1 MENKNADTK
10 RTIHLH
16 HYIEREKLRNCL
28 SGILYIEN
36 DEADIEKKTNQFI
49 SDKSD
54 FNNKHIIKCD
64 IQPISNIPE
73 ELRFIS
79 YITPIGFSNCQDES
93 RCYVDS
99 SFQVLFQYI
108 F

>member
-1 MENKNADTK
+1 MQDFTWKRKYVDTK
-10 RTIHLH
+10 STLRLH

-54 FNNKHIIKCD
+54 FNNKHIIKYK
-64 IQPISNIPE
+64 IQPISNIMKEP
-73 ELRFIS
+73 RFIS
-79 YITPIGFSNCQDES
+79 SMTPIGFINGQDES
-93 RCYVDS
+93 RCS
-99 SFQVLFQYI
+99 A
-108 F
+108 